1 MTISTEVRQ
10 LCDEVAKFVREQ
22 VDPRSRWIEENDAI
36 PDDLMQLARDMGLF
50 SMEEAVRKMT
60 GHTAEVFGM
69 VETVL
74 HFGYSKQ
81 ARHTGENTSQKGFQ
95 HEAQPNR

>member
-1 MTISTEVRQ
+1 MGISEIAY
-10 LCDEVAKFVREQ
+10 L
-22 VDPRSRWIEENDAI
+22 SI
-36 PDDLMQLARDMGLF
+36 
-50 SMEEAVRKMT
+50 
-60 GHTAEVFGM
+60 GM

-74 HFGYSKQ
+74 NFGYSKQ